1 MIAPSTDSVRAH
13 LEAHLGPVVATLDAA
28 CVELPGLQ
36 LLLFAPPAGEPDEP
50 WTVATLGMS
59 ARAMTLPADLAGND
73 LVAAIE
79 SARRAYA

>member
-59 ARAMTLPADLAGND
+59 AHHRLQA
-73 LVAAIE
+73 VAV
-79 SARRAYA
+79 ARGLQL